1 MTTIASD
8 GARPVTPAAH
18 IPLPESPIYSY
29 ASTTN
34 RLSSYSLPL
43 PPPPRPIHAVL
54 SKADLEQ
61 SHTAYADLIT
71 TAKSY
76 RIALATLSTAASAFG
91 SALESCARL
100 KEARAEP
107 LSPTG
112 SSAANLTN
120 SFTTKTGTCT
130 ADLLLGAS
138 GVHHLIANHQQILSE
153 TVYRS
158 FEVPLLHELDKW
170 RRDIEDEDETYQ
182 REVAQQS
189 REIRRLEKEGLKLH
203 RQRRRDVAKFREHLV
218 TLTSHLDGLT
228 TLHADHARTLLRES
242 QETSVKILDASCSLV
257 RAEVDIFEGLARK
270 GWTGGGL
277 DDLLDR
283 GRDLFA
289 SDEDVLGSVP
299 GTAGFGSGA
308 STGAGAGT
316 GIGAG
321 EGAKLFSIL
330 PPKSILA
337 DSASDSAGVATR
349 PRETG
354 RADSLLIGS
363 EGHENNRYQS
373 LAGAVDII
381 EGRDHHHAADADSIF
396 SEFNQSRGMRPFS
409 PQPIRRRATDVIM
422 DPEELLGEEEEEDE
436 SESDDGG
443 GAAGGGGEDE
453 GKDEGERRDGDGNEE
468 EGDKVDAPVTSTQQI
483 GELDAPQNQ
492 DDDNDD
498 KGKGE
503 EEGGQGIGKDST
515 AGTPW
520 KDEERGEEERGDS
533 GRSTG
538 EGDDD
543 KELVVLQPAIVFET
557 DKADSSTVEERER
570 RWNVTASDPG
580 SP

>member
-1 MTTIASD
+1 MTTIATD

-18 IPLPESPIYSY
+18 IPLPESPIFSY
-29 ASTTN
+29 ASTAN

-43 PPPPRPIHAVL
+43 PPPPRPVHAVL

-61 SHTAYADLIT
+61 SQTAYSDLIT

-107 LSPTG
+107 LGPTG

-120 SFTTKTGTCT
+120 SFTTKGSPCT
-130 ADLLLGAS
+130 ADMLLGAS

-170 RRDIEDEDETYQ
+170 RRDIEDEDETYR
-182 REVAQQS
+182 REAAQQS

-277 DDLLDR
+277 DDLLER

-289 SDEDVLGSVP
+289 SDEDVLGGVP
-299 GTAGFGSGA
+299 GAAGFVSG
-308 STGAGAGT
+308 TGAGAGTGTGT

-321 EGAKLFSIL
+321 EGARLFSIL

-354 RADSLLIGS
+354 RADSLLVGSGGS
-363 EGHENNRYQS
+363 ENDRYQS

-381 EGRDHHHAADADSIF
+381 EGRDHHHAVDADSIF

-409 PQPIRRRATDVIM
+409 PHPIRRRATDVIM
-422 DPEELLGEEEEEDE
+422 DPEELLGEEVEHAEDE
-436 SESDDGG
+436 SNDGG
-443 GAAGGGGEDE
+443 DGGGGESRDKNGDRREEADE
-453 GKDEGERRDGDGNEE
+453 VVPAPVTPTRETIGREDDRQHLENGDVNGGEE
-468 EGDKVDAPVTSTQQI
+468 EGD
-483 GELDAPQNQ
+483 
-492 DDDNDD
+492 
-498 KGKGE
+498 
-503 EEGGQGIGKDST
+503 GQGSHNNA
-515 AGTPW
+515 AGSSW
-520 KDEERGEEERGDS
+520 KDEGRGEESGDS
-533 GRSTG
+533 RPSTG
-538 EGDDD
+538 DGDDD
-543 KELVVLQPAIVFET
+543 KELVVLQPLVVVDNDNNE
-557 DKADSSTVEERER
+557 STAEERER

>member
-1 MTTIASD
+1 MTTIATD

-18 IPLPESPIYSY
+18 IPLPESPIFSY
-29 ASTTN
+29 ASTAN

-43 PPPPRPIHAVL
+43 PPPPRPVHAVL

-61 SHTAYADLIT
+61 SQTAYSDLIT

-76 RIALATLSTAASAFG
+76 RVALATLSTAASAFG

-107 LSPTG
+107 LGPTG

-120 SFTTKTGTCT
+120 SFTTKGSPCT

-170 RRDIEDEDETYQ
+170 RRDIEDEDETYR
-182 REVAQQS
+182 REAAQQS

-277 DDLLDR
+277 DDLLER

-289 SDEDVLGSVP
+289 SDEDVLGDVP
-299 GTAGFGSGA
+299 GAAGFVSG
-308 STGAGAGT
+308 TGAGAGT
-316 GIGAG
+316 GTGTCIGAG
-321 EGAKLFSIL
+321 EGARLFSIL

-354 RADSLLIGS
+354 RADSLLVGSGGS
-363 EGHENNRYQS
+363 ENDRYQS

-381 EGRDHHHAADADSIF
+381 EGRDHHHAADTDSIF
-396 SEFNQSRGMRPFS
+396 SEFNQSR
-409 PQPIRRRATDVIM
+409 
-422 DPEELLGEEEEEDE
+422 EELLGEEVEPDED
-436 SESDDGG
+436 ESDDGG
-443 GAAGGGGEDE
+443 DGGGGKSRDE
-453 GKDEGERRDGDGNEE
+453 NGDRREE
-468 EGDKVDAPVTSTQQI
+468 ADRVPAPVTPTRETI
-483 GELDAPQNQ
+483 GKE
-492 DDDNDD
+492 DDRQHLENGDED
-498 KGKGE
+498 GGE
-503 EEGGQGIGKDST
+503 EEADGQSSHDNAAES
-515 AGTPW
+515 PW
-520 KDEERGEEERGDS
+520 KDKGRGEESGDS
-533 GRSTG
+533 RPNTG
-538 EGDDD
+538 DGDDD
-543 KELVVLQPAIVFET
+543 KELVVLQPLIVMDNDNNE
-557 DKADSSTVEERER
+557 STAEERER